1 MAQNWTIQ
9 KTMIE
14 WTFALSDLTISFGYS
29 HLGYKWI
36 WVHEKNFSITIE
48 ASGTKFNYTQSKD
61 SDDLIQAFPML
72 YSIVTVEL
80 YVSSITSYFVI
91 LIDHKLLYWSNL
103 NLHLPVKAALA
114 IGKKS

>member
-1 MAQNWTIQ
+1 MGILILAISEFESM
-9 KTMIE
+9 KKIL
-14 WTFALSDLTISFGYS
+14 ALLTP
-29 HLGYKWI
+29 
-36 WVHEKNFSITIE
+36 
-48 ASGTKFNYTQSKD
+48 GTKFNYTQSKD

-91 LIDHKLLYWSNL
+91 LIAHKLLYWSNL
-103 NLHLPVKAALA
+103 ILHLPVKAALA